1 MSPALLLLLAVLGAQ
16 DAAPA
21 AASTPAPAVAAQDDE
36 EPFPVGAPTDDYG
49 LVSWCYGALQ
59 GHMALY
65 EKVMPEVTRIEK
77 ETAKIPGAGPADLA
91 AYEEQRKQGKPTL
104 KIFRDAMTAAEK
116 ASAQPIQ
123 TRGAEALKKGGSIW
137 LGANMANKS
146 FLARE
151 WMSWALPSRCVTT
164 AQDLNAKAN
173 LFGQALN
180 YNTEAA
186 PSVTEVTP
194 STPTQGSPTQAVP
207 DTTTAAPAEAPV
219 TDPSA
224 ATDVAPTATEDTAA
238 PAAEAAPPVKKPAA
252 KKKKGSAKPALRPNA
267 N

>member
-21 AASTPAPAVAAQDDE
+21 AASTPAPTVAVQDDD

-116 ASAQPIQ
+116 ASAQPIAP
-123 TRGAEALKKGGSIW
+123 RGSEALKKGGSIW

-164 AQDLNAKAN
+164 AQDLNARSN

-180 YNTEAA
+180 YNTE
-186 PSVTEVTP
+186 TT
-194 STPTQGSPTQAVP
+194 
-207 DTTTAAPAEAPV
+207 TTTAPEVAPV
-219 TDPSA
+219 SPTEGSPVEAAPTETVTPQADPSA
-224 ATDVAPTATEDTAA
+224 ANIDAAQPTATDDAAQA
-238 PAAEAAPPVKKPAA
+238 PAAEAPKPAPKPAA
-252 KKKKGSAKPALRPNA
+252 KKKKPAAKPALRPNA